1 MNNLYEQ
8 FLFSMVL
15 KIKLA
20 LLEFK
25 KGLWCFYWAV
35 ADAPVFI
42 FVDAHVIIGRYFK
55 KVDKNEVGEIT
66 RE

>member
-1 MNNLYEQ
+1 
-8 FLFSMVL
+8 MVL

-35 ADAPVFI
+35 ADAPIFI